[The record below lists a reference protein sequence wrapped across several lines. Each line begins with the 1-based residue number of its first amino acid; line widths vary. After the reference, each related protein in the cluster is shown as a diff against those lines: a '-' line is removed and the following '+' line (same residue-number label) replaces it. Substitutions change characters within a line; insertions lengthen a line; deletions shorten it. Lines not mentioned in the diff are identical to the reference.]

1 MMQETFFDNSFGRS
15 FSFGFT
21 VIPIIITI
29 MFVLILAVFAF
40 VFIKT
45 IGQWNK
51 NNRSPRL
58 TVDATVVSKRTDIHH
73 SSGHH
78 NHTTGMHSSGHT
90 GTYYY
95 VTFQVESGD
104 RMEFHV
110 GGEEFGLLVEGD
122 YGDLSFQGTR
132 YLGFVRK

>member
-29 MFVLILAVFAF
+29 MFVLILTVFAF

-78 NHTTGMHSSGHT
+78 NHTTGMLSSGHT

-95 VTFQVESGD
+95 VTFQVESSD

-110 GGEEFGLLVEGD
+110 GGEEFGLLVEG
-122 YGDLSFQGTR
+122 
-132 YLGFVRK
+132 